1 MGSFFPSLS
10 LNLLRIP
17 ITLHHTR
24 NSRHQQESALPT
36 TSIHHPKGSGQGI
49 LFLSSLCF
57 STKVSGQGLDC
68 YTESVFRIANSILS
82 SALRHML
89 QL

>member
-1 MGSFFPSLS
+1 MDTLGSGSDFLRRPPG
-10 LNLLRIP
+10 LNRSDIDVLCISWL
-17 ITLHHTR
+17 
-24 NSRHQQESALPT
+24 E
-36 TSIHHPKGSGQGI
+36 GSGQGI

-68 YTESVFRIANSILS
+68 YAESVFRIANSILS